1 MSLCLCFFSEELV
14 STFSIV
20 FFVGVKR
27 QIVKSG
33 MLFVLGVSEPF
44 KGVSRVSEES
54 DVGSLFELAKYEL
67 LLNA

>member
-1 MSLCLCFFSEELV
+1 M
-14 STFSIV
+14 V
-20 FFVGVKR
+20 FFVAVKR
-27 QIVKSG
+27 RPIVKSG